1 MVLRGELLLDDV
13 LPVGGVLSGL
23 FYQRYLH
30 KCDPSPEVGPE
41 LRRLV
46 EGWMSRASH
55 HAAEMGKHAEGASLY
70 YEHRAYGLTY
80 ESCARSLRALV
91 EWAEAGAVTAQAVG
105 SEQSLREPVR
115 RVGVAA
121 EGRRHPPPPPHPG
134 PDQPP
139 PWGTGPSPS

>member
-1 MVLRGELLLDDV
+1 MTEYVLISIV
-13 LPVGGVLSGL
+13 FSSLSGL
-23 FYQRYLH
+23 LASLLYRRYRH
-30 KCDPSPEVGPE
+30 RCDTSPEVGPE
-41 LRRLV
+41 LRSLV

-55 HAAEMGKHAEGASLY
+55 HAGEMGKHAEGASLY

-80 ESCARSLRALV
+80 ESCARTLRALV
-91 EWAEAGAVTAQAVG
+91 EWAEAGAVAARAVG

-121 EGRRHPPPPPHPG
+121 EGRRRPPPPPPPRPG

-139 PWGTGPSPS
+139 PWRTGPS